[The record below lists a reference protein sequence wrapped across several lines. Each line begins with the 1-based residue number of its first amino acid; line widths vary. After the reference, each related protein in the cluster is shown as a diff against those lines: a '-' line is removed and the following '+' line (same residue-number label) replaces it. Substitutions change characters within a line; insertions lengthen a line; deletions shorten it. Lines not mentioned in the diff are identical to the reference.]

1 MSSPQ
6 LTPQEVREIR
16 LKKRDSGAGKRVF
29 EDVVGEVQLFGKG
42 DRKQEDQKPLS
53 PVVDL
58 TGESSSAGSLPAP
71 KKAKTTS
78 KVPSTNT
85 PLITSIDIND
95 IWVSV
100 TKTLKKRPI
109 VGSENMM
116 EMLKERCN
124 DNLAC
129 KDAFKDLIKK
139 IEDLYAKGLSNVEE
153 VCQLSNCLKDYL
165 PARSK
170 NIISWSVYKATWIPQ
185 FHDAVTRREF
195 FSGRAGCWGWW
206 LATAPARALAKRKG
220 WDIILEDL
228 ISMGFYPHGTPAN
241 GVLTP
246 GFVLYDKEYRVVAV
260 KGKSIAAAAINW
272 GGCMQYYENLAASSS
287 T

>member
-1 MSSPQ
+1 MSSLQ
-6 LTPQEVREIR
+6 HTPGDVKKLR
-16 LKKRDSGAGKRVF
+16 LKKLDSGAGKRVL
-29 EDVVGEVQLFGKG
+29 EDQVRDLGKR
-42 DRKQEDQKPLS
+42 DEKQGDQKPLP
-53 PVVDL
+53 PVIDL
-58 TGESSSAGSLPAP
+58 TEESSSVGTLPAP
-71 KKAKTTS
+71 KKAKTTA

-85 PLITSIDIND
+85 PKYITSIDIKD

-100 TKTLKKRPI
+100 TKILKKMPI
-109 VGSENMM
+109 VGSENML
-116 EMLKERCN
+116 EMLNERCN

-129 KDAFKDLIKK
+129 KNAFKTLIPE
-139 IEDLYAKGLSNVEE
+139 IEGLHAEGLSNVEKVCE
-153 VCQLSNCLKDYL
+153 VASLLKEHF
-165 PARSK
+165 PAGTK

-206 LATAPARALAKRKG
+206 LATAPARALAKRKH

-228 ISMGFYPHGTPAN
+228 ISMGFYPNGPPAN